1 MSFKERVAVD
11 NRAVFLN
18 LEYFAD
24 SHTVEYDGITYTD
37 IPLVLRGLKESER
50 RQLAA
55 DHAQGLYLASTVM
68 HGDVRDLGG
77 NVPERGM
84 RIKVS
89 DGGNGFMREF
99 YVATSDCQMGMLRVE
114 LEAID
119 E

>member
-1 MSFKERVAVD
+1 MSFKEKVATD
-11 NRAVFLN
+11 NHAVFLN
-18 LEYFAD
+18 LEHFAEL
-24 SHTVEYDGITYTD
+24 HTVEYDGETYTD
-37 IPLVLRGLKESER
+37 IPLVLRGVKESER

-77 NVPERGM
+77 NIPEKGM
-84 RIKVS
+84 RIKIS
-89 DGGNGFMREF
+89 DGNFMREY
-99 YVATSDCQMGMLRVE
+99 YVAVSDCQMGMLRVE